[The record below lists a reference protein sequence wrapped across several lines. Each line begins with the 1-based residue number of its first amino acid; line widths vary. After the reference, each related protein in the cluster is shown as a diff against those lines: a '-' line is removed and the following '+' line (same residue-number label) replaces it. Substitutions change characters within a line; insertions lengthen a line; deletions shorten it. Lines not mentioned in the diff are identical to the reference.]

1 LLFGGSPVGVGGVCP
16 VDADLLHADDWMRRL
31 PWGKLAGIRLPTVT
45 SELRFC
51 AAQAYSFL
59 LWAERML
66 PFKLVYSEG
75 YYLPIGQHVFPAQ
88 KYRLVYQRLI
98 SSGLAEAADFLEPKP
113 ASDKDILLVHTSEYV
128 YRLQYGM
135 LSAAEELQMEIPYSE
150 ELVDSFWLA
159 AGGSIMAANRA
170 MEDRVAINIGGGFHH
185 AFPNHGEGFCMIH
198 DVAVAI
204 RRLQKDGKI
213 KRAMV
218 VDCDVH
224 QGNGTAVIFGNKQQ
238 LVQRQLPSWGADVLH
253 NNPALVTETGAAD
266 VFTISLHQQNNYPAV
281 KPPSS
286 IDVNLP
292 DHTTDDQYLGWLDNA
307 LSSGLRQFE
316 PELLCYVAGADPY
329 KEDQLGGL
337 DLTIEGLRRRDE
349 LVFQV
354 AAARNIPIMV
364 TYAGGYANRV
374 EDTITIHC
382 NTVAAAKQVYSGHGD
397 RGGAASPTGRAPG

>member
-1 LLFGGSPVGVGGVCP
+1 
-16 VDADLLHADDWMRRL
+16 
-31 PWGKLAGIRLPTVT
+31 
-45 SELRFC
+45 
-51 AAQAYSFL
+51 
-59 LWAERML
+59 ML

-88 KYRLVYQRLI
+88 KYRLIYQRLI
-98 SSGLAEAADFLEPKP
+98 TSGLAQAADFVEPKP
-113 ASDKDILLVHTSEYV
+113 ATDKDILLVHTSEYV
-128 YRLQYGM
+128 YKLQYGM

-159 AGGSIMAANRA
+159 AGGSILAAQHA
-170 MEDRVAINIGGGFHH
+170 LEDRVGFNIGGGFHH

-224 QGNGTAVIFGNKQQ
+224 QGNGTAAIFGNRQTIE
-238 LVQRQLPSWGADVLH
+238 RQLPSFYT
-253 NNPALVTETGAAD
+253 PAHPLGIDETD
-266 VFTISLHQQNNYPAV
+266 VFTISLHQQNNYPAI

-292 DHTTDDQYLGWLDNA
+292 DHTTDEQYLRWLDNA

-316 PELLCYVAGADPY
+316 PELICYVAGADPY

-337 DLTIEGLRRRDE
+337 DLTIEGLKRRDE
-349 LVFQV
+349 LLFQV
-354 AAARNIPIMV
+354 AQTRNIPVMV
-364 TYAGGYANRV
+364 TYAGGYANNV
-374 EDTITIHC
+374 EDTISIHC
-382 NTVAAAKQVYSGHGD
+382 NTVAAAKEIYSRQVTTGHRDVVG
-397 RGGAASPTGRAPG
+397 